1 LRVRCALASRLLLPF
16 GQTSR
21 AEHLAEFSNI
31 DISLDPFPLNG
42 GVSTWESLQAGV
54 PVVTK
59 LGGSAPS
66 RLGGAI
72 VKAVGLDDWVAEDDG
87 GTEIRVDGLAS
98 GSAAG

>member
-87 GTEIRVDGLAS
+87 G
-98 GSAAG
+98 